1 MKLSELQKQIANII
15 ETHGDM
21 DIIRIRSLD
30 IDGIIQNEFDKN
42 SIRYSSDNFC
52 TLNFCT
58 VNGPNRYFVIGT
70 PLYDK
75 D

>member
-1 MKLSELQKQIANII
+1 MKLSELQNTIKETI
-15 ETHGDM
+15 EKYGDM
-21 DIIRIRSLD
+21 DVIRIRSLD
-30 IDGIIQNEFDKN
+30 IDGMIQNEFDKN
-42 SIRYSSDNFC
+42 VIRYSSDDFWSS
-52 TLNFCT
+52 NFCT

>member
-1 MKLSELQKQIANII
+1 MKLSELQKQIADII
-15 ETHGDM
+15 ETYGDM

-42 SIRYSSDNFC
+42 IIRYSSEDFW
-52 TLNFCT
+52 TSNFCT

>member
-1 MKLSELQKQIANII
+1 MKLSELQKQIADILK
-15 ETHGDM
+15 THGDM

-42 SIRYSSDNFC
+42 IIRYSSDDFWS
-52 TLNFCT
+52 LNFCT
-58 VNGPNRYFVIGT
+58 TNGPNRYFIINT

>member
-1 MKLSELQKQIANII
+1 MKLSELQKQITNII

-30 IDGIIQNEFDKN
+30 IDGIIQNDFNKN
-42 SIRYSSDNFC
+42 IIRYSSDDFC
-52 TLNFCT
+52 ELNFCT
-58 VNGPNRYFVIGT
+58 VNGPNRYFVIST

>member
-1 MKLSELQKQIANII
+1 MKLSELQKQIADII
-15 ETHGDM
+15 ETYGDM
-21 DIIRIRSLD
+21 DVIRMRSLD

-42 SIRYSSDNFC
+42 IIRYSSDDFWSSNFC
-52 TLNFCT
+52 A

-70 PLYDK
+70 PLYSK

>member
-1 MKLSELQKQIANII
+1 MKLSELQKQIADII

-42 SIRYSSDNFC
+42 IIRYSSDDFC

-70 PLYDK
+70 PFYNK

>member
-1 MKLSELQKQIANII
+1 MKLSELQKQITDII

-21 DIIRIRSLD
+21 DVIRMRSLD

-42 SIRYSSDNFC
+42 IIRYSSDDFW
-52 TLNFCT
+52 TSNFCT
-58 VNGPNRYFVIGT
+58 VNGPNRYFIINT
-70 PLYDK
+70 PFYNK